1 MTARIPDAL
10 RTYIEEQ
17 ILPRYDGFDAAH
29 RRDHAQTVIYQSLA
43 IAAGRDVRED
53 MVYVAAAYHDTG
65 LAEDRKTHHLV
76 SGRIVRTD
84 SRLRE
89 WFTEQEIEVMACA
102 VEDHRASSDHAP
114 RSIYGRIVAEADRFI
129 DPDTIIRRTVQ
140 YGLDHYPELDREG
153 HWQRTA
159 DHLHQKY
166 AEGGYLR
173 LWFPDSPNAARLEA
187 LRAVI
192 RDEPLLR
199 RKFDTFFD
207 RLTDSKILLEW
218 PIEKLWERF
227 PIVLE
232 PYRPCWHTWYEEE
245 AARLRAVLPDGVKIH
260 HIGSTAI
267 PGICAK
273 PIIDLLVELP
283 RAETGICADTLA
295 RSETCLRSD
304 ACTHDGARASTFTHA
319 SISARNDAL
328 TRSGTLPCD
337 SALALGNTIAH
348 SDTRDHDS
356 THASTFTHADTPVR
370 DDALP
375 RGNAPAYDDT
385 LTHSDTHACNGAH
398 ASTLACNDAFVR
410 CKPLIER
417 CGYLCMSECAGRMSF
432 NKGYT
437 PQGYAERV
445 FHLHLRLPGDT
456 DECLF
461 RDYLCRHP
469 AVALAYGHLKQTL
482 AARYRHDRDAYT
494 SAKTDFI
501 TLYTQKAREEH
512 TA

>member
-1 MTARIPDAL
+1 MTNRIPESL
-10 RTYIEEQ
+10 RAYIEAR

-29 RRDHAQTVIYQSLA
+29 RRDHAETVIRQSLE

-53 MVYVAAAYHDTG
+53 MIYVAAAYHDTG
-65 LAEDRKTHHLV
+65 LAEDRKTHHLI

-153 HWQRTA
+153 HWQRTV

-173 LWFPDSPNAARLEA
+173 LWFPDSPNAARLES

-199 RKFDTFFD
+199 RKFDTLFD

-218 PIEKLWERF
+218 PLEKLWERF
-227 PIVLE
+227 PVVLE

-283 RAETGICADTLA
+283 RAETDICAGTSPH
-295 RSETCLRSD
+295 SETCLRSD
-304 ACTHDGARASTFTHA
+304 ACTHD
-319 SISARNDAL
+319 DA
-328 TRSGTLPCD
+328 
-337 SALALGNTIAH
+337 
-348 SDTRDHDS
+348 
-356 THASTFTHADTPVR
+356 HASTFTRVH
-370 DDALP
+370 
-375 RGNAPAYDDT
+375 DDT
-385 LTHSDTHACNGAH
+385 LTHSDTYAYAYGAH
-398 ASTLACNDAFVR
+398 AGTFARNDAPTHGNTLPCNDALAR

-417 CGYLCMSECAGRMSF
+417 CGYLCMSERPDRMSF

-445 FHLHLRLPGDT
+445 FHLHLRLPGDI

-461 RDYLCRHP
+461 RDYLRRHP
-469 AVALAYGHLKQTL
+469 DVALAYGRLKQTL

-494 SAKTDFI
+494 AAKTSFV
-501 TLYTQKAREEH
+501 TLYTQKARGER
-512 TA
+512 

>member
-1 MTARIPDAL
+1 MTNRIPESL
-10 RTYIEEQ
+10 RTYVEAQ
-17 ILPRYDGFDAAH
+17 ILPRYDSFDAAH
-29 RRDHAQTVIYQSLA
+29 RRDHAEMVIRQSLE

-53 MVYVAAAYHDTG
+53 MVYVVAAYHDTG
-65 LAEDRKTHHLV
+65 LAEDRKTHHLI

-140 YGLDHYPELDREG
+140 YGLDHYLELDREG
-153 HWQRTA
+153 HWQRTVE
-159 DHLHQKY
+159 HLHQKY

-173 LWFPDSPNAARLEA
+173 LWFPDSPNAARLES

-199 RKFDTFFD
+199 RKFDTIFD

-218 PIEKLWERF
+218 PLEKLWERF
-227 PIVLE
+227 PVVLE
-232 PYRPCWHTWYEEE
+232 PHRPCWHTWYEEE

-283 RAETGICADTLA
+283 RAETGICAGTSPH
-295 RSETCLRSD
+295 SETCLRSD
-304 ACTHDGARASTFTHA
+304 ACTHDDARASTFTRVH
-319 SISARNDAL
+319 
-328 TRSGTLPCD
+328 
-337 SALALGNTIAH
+337 
-348 SDTRDHDS
+348 
-356 THASTFTHADTPVR
+356 
-370 DDALP
+370 
-375 RGNAPAYDDT
+375 DDT
-385 LTHSDTHACNGAH
+385 LTHSDTYAYAYGAH
-398 ASTLACNDAFVR
+398 AGTLARNDAPTHGNTLPCNDALAR

-417 CGYLCMSECAGRMSF
+417 CGYLCMSERPDRMSF

-445 FHLHLRLPGDT
+445 FHLHLRLPGDI

-461 RDYLCRHP
+461 RDYLRSHP
-469 AVALAYGHLKQTL
+469 AVALAYERLKQTL

-494 SAKTDFI
+494 AAKTAFV
-501 TLYTQKAREEH
+501 TLYTQKARGER
-512 TA
+512 

>member
-1 MTARIPDAL
+1 MTGRIPESL

-29 RRDHAQTVIYQSLA
+29 RRDHAETVIRQSLA
-43 IAAGRDVRED
+43 LAAGRDVRED

-89 WFTEQEIEVMACA
+89 WFTEPEIEVMACA

-114 RSIYGRIVAEADRFI
+114 RSIYGRIVAEADRVI

-153 HWQRTA
+153 HWQRTQE
-159 DHLHQKY
+159 HLHRKY

-173 LWFPDSPNAARLEA
+173 LWFPDSPNAARLET
-187 LRAVI
+187 LRAII

-199 RKFDTFFD
+199 RKFDTLFD
-207 RLTDSKILLEW
+207 RLTDSKILLDW
-218 PIEKLWERF
+218 PLEKLWELF
-227 PIVLE
+227 PVVLE
-232 PYRPCWHTWYEEE
+232 PHRPCWRAWYEEE
-245 AARLRAVLPDGVKIH
+245 AARLRAALPDGVVIH

-273 PIIDLLVELP
+273 PIIDLLVEIP
-283 RAETGICADTLA
+283 RSDTLA
-295 RSETCLRSD
+295 
-304 ACTHDGARASTFTHA
+304 
-319 SISARNDAL
+319 
-328 TRSGTLPCD
+328 
-337 SALALGNTIAH
+337 
-348 SDTRDHDS
+348 
-356 THASTFTHADTPVR
+356 
-370 DDALP
+370 
-375 RGNAPAYDDT
+375 
-385 LTHSDTHACNGAH
+385 
-398 ASTLACNDAFVR
+398 R

-417 CGYLCMSECAGRMSF
+417 CGYLCMSERADRLSF

-437 PQGYAERV
+437 PQGYAGRV

-461 RDYLCRHP
+461 RDYLRRNP
-469 AVALAYGHLKQTL
+469 DVAHAYERLKQTL
-482 AARYRHDRDAYT
+482 AARYSRNRDAYT
-494 SAKTDFI
+494 AAKADFVARC
-501 TLYTQKAREEH
+501 TRKAREQ
-512 TA
+512 

>member
-1 MTARIPDAL
+1 MTNRIPESL
-10 RTYIEEQ
+10 RTYIEAR

-29 RRDHAQTVIYQSLA
+29 RRDHAEKVIRQSLE

-65 LAEDRKTHHLV
+65 LAEDRKTHHLI

-129 DPDTIIRRTVQ
+129 DPNTIIRRTVQ
-140 YGLDHYPELDREG
+140 YGLDHYPELDRED
-153 HWQRTA
+153 HWQRTRE
-159 DHLHQKY
+159 HLHQKY

-199 RKFDTFFD
+199 RKFDTLFD

-218 PIEKLWERF
+218 PLEKLWERF

-232 PYRPCWHTWYEEE
+232 PYSPCWHTWYEEE
-245 AARLRAVLPDGVKIH
+245 AARLRVVLPEGVKIH

-283 RAETGICADTLA
+283 RAEVGICAGTLT
-295 RSETCLRSD
+295 RPETCLRSD
-304 ACTHDGARASTFTHA
+304 ACTHD
-319 SISARNDAL
+319 DA
-328 TRSGTLPCD
+328 
-337 SALALGNTIAH
+337 
-348 SDTRDHDS
+348 
-356 THASTFTHADTPVR
+356 HASTFTRVH
-370 DDALP
+370 
-375 RGNAPAYDDT
+375 DDT
-385 LTHSDTHACNGAH
+385 LTRSDTYAYGAH
-398 ASTLACNDAFVR
+398 AGTLARNNAPTHGNTLPCDDALTR

-417 CGYLCMSECAGRMSF
+417 CGYLCMSERPDRLSF

-445 FHLHLRLPGDT
+445 FHLHLRQPGDT

-461 RDYLCRHP
+461 RDYLRRHP
-469 AVALAYGHLKQTL
+469 AVALAYGRLKQTL

-494 SAKTDFI
+494 AAKASFV
-501 TLYTQKAREEH
+501 TLYTQKAREER

>member
-1 MTARIPDAL
+1 MTGRIPESL

-29 RRDHAQTVIYQSLA
+29 RRDHAETVIRQSLA
-43 IAAGRDVRED
+43 LAAGRDVRED

-84 SRLRE
+84 GRLRE
-89 WFTEQEIEVMACA
+89 WFTEPEIEVMACA

-114 RSIYGRIVAEADRFI
+114 RSIYGRIVAEADRVI

-140 YGLDHYPELDREG
+140 YGLDHYPELDREA
-153 HWQRTA
+153 HWQRTQE
-159 DHLHQKY
+159 HLHRKY

-173 LWFPDSPNAARLEA
+173 LWFPDSPNAARLET
-187 LRAVI
+187 LRAII

-199 RKFDTFFD
+199 RKFDTLFD
-207 RLTDSKILLEW
+207 RLTDSKLLLDW
-218 PIEKLWERF
+218 PLEKLWRMF
-227 PIVLE
+227 PVVLE
-232 PYRPCWHTWYEEE
+232 PHRPCWRAWYEEE
-245 AARLRAVLPDGVKIH
+245 AARLRTVLPDGVKIH

-283 RAETGICADTLA
+283 RCDAPDRGDAPDCGDAPA
-295 RSETCLRSD
+295 RT
-304 ACTHDGARASTFTHA
+304 
-319 SISARNDAL
+319 DAL
-328 TRSGTLPCD
+328 
-337 SALALGNTIAH
+337 
-348 SDTRDHDS
+348 DHDDILI
-356 THASTFTHADTPVR
+356 HGDILPRADI
-370 DDALP
+370 LP
-375 RGNAPAYDDT
+375 RGDALD
-385 LTHSDTHACNGAH
+385 HAGP
-398 ASTLACNDAFVR
+398 LACTEALAR

-417 CGYLCMSECAGRMSF
+417 CGYLCMSERADRLSF

-445 FHLHLRLPGDT
+445 FHLHLRLPGDK

-461 RDYLCRHP
+461 RDYLLRHP
-469 AVALAYGHLKQTL
+469 AVALAYERLKQTL

-494 SAKTDFI
+494 AAKTVFV
-501 TLYTQKAREEH
+501 TRYTQKAREERPA
-512 TA
+512 TLE

>member
-1 MTARIPDAL
+1 MTNRIPESL
-10 RTYIEEQ
+10 RTYIEAR

-29 RRDHAQTVIYQSLA
+29 RRDHAEMVIRQSLE
-43 IAAGRDVRED
+43 IAAARDVRED

-84 SRLRE
+84 TRLRE

-173 LWFPDSPNAARLEA
+173 LWFPDSPNAARLES

-199 RKFDTFFD
+199 RKFDTLFN
-207 RLTDSKILLEW
+207 RLTDSRILLEW
-218 PIEKLWERF
+218 PLEKLWERF

-283 RAETGICADTLA
+283 RAETGICAGTLA
-295 RSETCLRSD
+295 RPETSLRPD
-304 ACTHDGARASTFTHA
+304 ARPHDDARASTFSRSDTLA
-319 SISARNDAL
+319 RTDTLTRGDALTNSDTSICNDAL
-328 TRSGTLPCD
+328 
-337 SALALGNTIAH
+337 A
-348 SDTRDHDS
+348 
-356 THASTFTHADTPVR
+356 
-370 DDALP
+370 
-375 RGNAPAYDDT
+375 
-385 LTHSDTHACNGAH
+385 
-398 ASTLACNDAFVR
+398 R

-417 CGYLCMSECAGRMSF
+417 CGYLCMSERPDRMNF

-461 RDYLCRHP
+461 RDYLRRHP
-469 AVALAYGHLKQTL
+469 AVARSYERLKQTL

-494 SAKTDFI
+494 AAKTDFV
-501 TLYTQKAREEH
+501 TLYTQKAREER